1 MSAISKWL
9 LCLGYKYGDNKR
21 KSFVIVVVVVVV
33 VFGVV
38 VVVNIYIC
46 VE

>member
-21 KSFVIVVVVVVV
+21 KSFVIVVVVV
-33 VFGVV
+33 FGVV